1 MVVGNQTEVSIEK
14 ISLPFDFY
22 QFQKE
27 QELYDMGEQDEMSYH
42 PTSIEGNKELEYT
55 YKSRWDKSLTESI
68 LSHQNREKN
77 ISLIWFVIILKIL
90 RH

>member
-1 MVVGNQTEVSIEK
+1 
-14 ISLPFDFY
+14 
-22 QFQKE
+22 
-27 QELYDMGEQDEMSYH
+27 MGEQDEMSYH

-55 YKSRWDKSLTESI
+55 YKSRWDKSLPSLFHRI
-68 LSHQNREKN
+68 KQGKN